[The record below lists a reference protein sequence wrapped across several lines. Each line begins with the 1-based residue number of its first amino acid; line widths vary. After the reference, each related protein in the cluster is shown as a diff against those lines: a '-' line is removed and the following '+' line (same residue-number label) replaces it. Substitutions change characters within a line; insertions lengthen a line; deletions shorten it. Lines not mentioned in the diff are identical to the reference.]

1 MPSDTIEQNGGPPMK
16 TVQQHLRELDQNRLI
31 EVYLFEHPI
40 EYNHPALAG
49 LTVSQIRE
57 KYTKGMRKF
66 IERLCGLTP
75 KDDPD
80 GRVGILF
87 AHRCIEVE
95 PMSRTEGYCLVHAD
109 EVLSDGENAKTYAY
123 EFTDQSEIVGF
134 LVADSEYTRR
144 HIYGLM
150 ADVLYQASFF
160 GYRQEGLA
168 KALEDLDCSMKEAEE
183 GNVHTMDELLEEC
196 FPEYKSERKDP
207 AEKDLRNTVL
217 KAAFDYN
224 EHFKKKELA
233 LLSVTLR
240 NLETEEIE

>member
-1 MPSDTIEQNGGPPMK
+1 MQ
-16 TVQQHLRELDQNRLI
+16 
-31 EVYLFEHPI
+31 
-40 EYNHPALAG
+40 
-49 LTVSQIRE
+49 
-57 KYTKGMRKF
+57 KF

-80 GRVGILF
+80 GREGILF
-87 AHRCIEVE
+87 AHRCIEVG
-95 PMSRTEGYCLVHAD
+95 PMSRTEGYCLVHTD
-109 EVLSDGENAKTYAY
+109 EVLSDGVDAKTYAY

-134 LVADSEYTRR
+134 LVADSGYTSR
-144 HIYGLM
+144 HIYGLI

-168 KALEDLDCSMKEAEE
+168 EALEDLDRSMKEVEN

>member
-1 MPSDTIEQNGGPPMK
+1 MK
-16 TVQQHLRELDQNRLI
+16 TVQQYLKELDWDRLI
-31 EVYLFEHPI
+31 DTYLFEHPI

-57 KYTKGMRKF
+57 KYTEGMRKF

-75 KDDPD
+75 KADPD

-87 AHRCIEVE
+87 AHRCIEVG
-95 PMSRTEGYCLVHAD
+95 SLSGTEDYCLVHAD
-109 EVLSDGENAKTYAY
+109 EVLSDGVDAKTYAY
-123 EFTDQSEIVGF
+123 EFTNQSEIVGF

-168 KALEDLDCSMKEAEE
+168 EALEDLDRSIKEVEN
-183 GNVHTMDELLEEC
+183 GNVLSIDEIMEKYI
-196 FPEYKSERKDP
+196 PEHESERKDP
-207 AEKDLRNTVL
+207 AEMDLRNTVL

-233 LLSVTLR
+233 LLSVTPR
-240 NLETEEIE
+240 NLETEEIK

>member
-1 MPSDTIEQNGGPPMK
+1 MK
-16 TVQQHLRELDQNRLI
+16 TVQQYLKELDWDRLI
-31 EVYLFEHPI
+31 DTYLFEHPF
-40 EYNHPALAG
+40 EYRDPALAG
-49 LTVSQIRE
+49 LTVSLIRE
-57 KYTKGMRKF
+57 RYTEGMRKF

-134 LVADSEYTRR
+134 LVADVEYTRR
-144 HIYGLM
+144 HVYGLM

-168 KALEDLDCSMKEAEE
+168 EALEDLDRSIKEVEN
-183 GNVHTMDELLEEC
+183 GNVLSIDEIMEKYI
-196 FPEYKSERKDP
+196 PEHESERKDP

-233 LLSVTLR
+233 LLSVVLR

>member
-1 MPSDTIEQNGGPPMK
+1 MK
-16 TVQQHLRELDQNRLI
+16 TVQQYLKELDWDRLI
-31 EVYLFEHPI
+31 DTYLFEHPF
-40 EYNHPALAG
+40 EYRDPALAG
-49 LTVSQIRE
+49 LTVSLIRE
-57 KYTKGMRKF
+57 KYTEGMRKF

-87 AHRCIEVE
+87 AHRCIEVG
-95 PMSRTEGYCLVHAD
+95 SLSGTEDYCLVHAD
-109 EVLSDGENAKTYAY
+109 EVLSDGVDAKTYAY

-134 LVADSEYTRR
+134 LVADSGYTSR

-160 GYRQEGLA
+160 GYKQEGLA
-168 KALEDLDCSMKEAEE
+168 EALEDLDRSMRDAEE
-183 GNVHTMDELLEEC
+183 GNVQTMEEFMEEC
-196 FPEYKSERKDP
+196 FSKYDFERNDPEEQ
-207 AEKDLRNTVL
+207 DLRNTVL

-233 LLSVTLR
+233 LLSVALR
-240 NLETEEIE
+240 NLETEE

>member
-1 MPSDTIEQNGGPPMK
+1 MK
-16 TVQQHLRELDQNRLI
+16 TVQQHLRELDHNRLI

-75 KDDPD
+75 KADPD

-87 AHRCIEVE
+87 AHRCIEVG
-95 PMSRTEGYCLVHAD
+95 SLSGTEDYCLVHAD
-109 EVLSDGENAKTYAY
+109 EVLSDGVDAKTYAY
-123 EFTDQSEIVGF
+123 EFTNQSEIVGF

-168 KALEDLDCSMKEAEE
+168 KALEDLDRSMKEAEE
-183 GNVHTMDELLEEC
+183 GNVLSIDEIMEKYI
-196 FPEYKSERKDP
+196 PEHESERKDP
-207 AEKDLRNTVL
+207 AEMDLRNTVL

-233 LLSVTLR
+233 LLSVALR

>member
-1 MPSDTIEQNGGPPMK
+1 MK
-16 TVQQHLRELDQNRLI
+16 TVQQYLKELDWDRLI
-31 EVYLFEHPI
+31 DTYLFEHPF

-57 KYTKGMRKF
+57 KYTEGMRKF

-75 KDDPD
+75 KADPD

-87 AHRCIEVE
+87 AHRCIEVG
-95 PMSRTEGYCLVHAD
+95 SLSGTEDYCLVHAD
-109 EVLSDGENAKTYAY
+109 EVLSDGVDAKTYAY
-123 EFTDQSEIVGF
+123 EFTNQSEIVGF
-134 LVADSEYTRR
+134 LVADVEYTRR

-168 KALEDLDCSMKEAEE
+168 EALEDLDRSIKEVEN
-183 GNVHTMDELLEEC
+183 GNVLSIDEIMEKYI
-196 FPEYKSERKDP
+196 PEHESERKDP
-207 AEKDLRNTVL
+207 TEKDLRNTVL
-217 KAAFDYN
+217 TAAFDYN

-233 LLSVTLR
+233 LLSVALR